1 VSTLP
6 TLPTLPTTLR
16 VHQYAGLQP
25 GPRLII
31 LGAVHGN
38 EVCGT
43 RAIDRLI
50 KELDSGALRLVRGT
64 LTLLPITNPLA
75 YERKQRQGDRN
86 LNRNLRPNVE
96 PKDFEDGIANA
107 LCPLL
112 EAHEVL
118 LDLHSFH
125 TGGQPFVMLG
135 PRDNDGTLEPFRH
148 AAAETQLAAH
158 LGVSRVV
165 EGWLD
170 TYALGV
176 NRRREKKPDA
186 NPLLLDS
193 AYGVGTTEYMRSRG
207 GYGVTLECGQ
217 HEDPKAPDVAYHAIR
232 QTLALLRLIDAQ
244 PVAPT
249 QAFEILRLE
258 DVVDLEHS
266 GDTFVREW
274 KSFDPL
280 KAGDLIGHRHDGTE
294 VRAEGDGFI
303 VFPNPRALPGNE
315 WFYFARISP
324 RKMS

>member
-1 VSTLP
+1 MSTLP
-6 TLPTLPTTLR
+6 TNLR
-16 VHQYAGLQP
+16 VHQYAGLHA

-43 RAIDRLI
+43 RAIERLI
-50 KELDSGALRLVRGT
+50 TEIDSNVLHIARGT
-64 LTLLPITNPLA
+64 LTLVPITNPLA

-86 LNRNLRPNVE
+86 LNRNLQPNAA
-96 PKDFEDGIANA
+96 PKDFEDHIANA

-112 EAHEVL
+112 DAHDVL

-135 PRDNDGTLEPFRH
+135 PRDNNGTLEPFQH
-148 AAAETQLAAH
+148 ATAETQLAAH

-176 NRRREKKPDA
+176 NRRRENKPDA
-186 NPLLLDS
+186 NPLLLDA

-217 HEDPKAPDVAYHAIR
+217 HEDPRAPDVAYHAIR
-232 QTLALLRLIDAQ
+232 QTLALLKLIDAAPLAPSQ
-244 PVAPT
+244 P
-249 QAFEILRLE
+249 FEVLRLE
-258 DVVDLEHS
+258 DVIDLENT

-280 KAGDLIGHRHDGTE
+280 KAGELIGHRQDGSE
-294 VRAEGDGFI
+294 VRAEHDGFI

-324 RKMS
+324 RKLI

>member
-1 VSTLP
+1 MSTTP
-6 TLPTLPTTLR
+6 TFLR
-16 VHQYAGLQP
+16 IHQYAGLQA
-25 GPRLII
+25 GPRLLV

-43 RAIDRLI
+43 RAIERLI
-50 KELDSGALRLVRGT
+50 AEIDSGELRIERGT

-75 YERKQRQGDRN
+75 YQRKQRQGDRN
-86 LNRNLRPNVE
+86 LNRNLRPNRD
-96 PKDFEDGIANA
+96 PQDFEDHIANA
-107 LCPLL
+107 LCPVL

-135 PRDNDGTLEPFRH
+135 PRDNAGTLEPFAH
-148 AAAETQLAAH
+148 AADEARLAAH

-176 NRRREKKPDA
+176 ARRRDRHPDA
-186 NPLLLDS
+186 NPLLLDA

-217 HEDPKAPDVAYHAIR
+217 HDEANAPAVAYRAIR
-232 QTLALLRLIDAQ
+232 QTLALLGMVDAVPEPPQ
-244 PVAPT
+244 
-249 QAFEILRLE
+249 QAFEVLRLE
-258 DVVDLEHS
+258 DVIDLENP

-274 KSFDPL
+274 QSFDPL
-280 KAGDLIGHRHDGTE
+280 RAGELIGHRHDGRE
-294 VRAEGDGFI
+294 VRAEQDGFI

-315 WFYFARISP
+315 WFYFARRSP
-324 RKMS
+324 RRLL